1 MSNDIPTKKIQSVFT
16 VKRKEFITPHLIR
29 VVFKISDEQIGLLP
43 MIQEGANNKIF
54 IPPKNIGLI
63 YFPEK
68 NLEHKT
74 TLTAVIRTYT
84 NRKIDFQ
91 KKELTIDFVVHGENG
106 PASAW
111 AIHAQPGDPL
121 GIEMKQNNKPLV
133 PKADRYLF
141 VGDATALPAIS
152 AILEHLPAG
161 VQVDAVLEVYSKEDE
176 MLLCTAA
183 NLEIEWLHNPNPEKG
198 SKLSEKVQMFDF
210 SNFNQ
215 KSYIYIAAEYSIV
228 KELRHYFRQDLQW
241 NQHLI
246 YTCSYW
252 KAGTSEDEE
261 GIKR

>member
-1 MSNDIPTKKIQSVFT
+1 MMSNYIPTKKIRSVFT

-43 MIQEGANNKIF
+43 MMQEGANNKIF
-54 IPPKNIGLI
+54 IPPKNVGLI

-68 NLEHKT
+68 SLHGAE
-74 TLTAVIRTYT
+74 LTAVSRTYT

-121 GIEMKQNNKPLV
+121 GIGMKQSNKPLI

-152 AILEHLPAG
+152 AILEHLPAR
-161 VQVDAVLEVYSKEDE
+161 VQVNAVLEVYSKKDE

-183 NLEIEWLHNPNPEKG
+183 DLEIEWLHNPNPEKG
-198 SKLSEKVQMFDF
+198 SKLAEKVRMFDF
-210 SNFNQ
+210 ANFNQ
-215 KSYIYIAAEYSIV
+215 KSYIYIAAEYTTV

-252 KAGTSEDEE
+252 KSGISEEE
-261 GIKR
+261 